1 MENKDKMSMEIN
13 KRFFEALE
21 YVRSTGKIRGIG
33 TFCREY
39 NIK

>member
-21 YVRSTGKIRGIG
+21 YVRSTGKIRALE
-33 TFCREY
+33 RSAE
-39 NIK
+39 NII